1 MMNLEQNACATQ
13 NCNHFQSLIQKSL
26 TATGWGMMIQSTRFF
41 PERRIDSPPDLVVLR
56 VSQPELFSRVAEY
69 IRKRWERALILGLF
83 CHETEV
89 DMPLPET
96 LTSRLDDYLACP
108 FEAADVAPRIMS
120 LLSQAKRSR
129 VETVSSPHREDPSED
144 DPSSPVADLFSKELH
159 PLFGKSPCFL
169 TAMNKIP
176 QLAQS
181 DANLLL
187 LGETGTGKELFARA
201 IHNIGPRREKAFVP
215 LNCGAIPDHLF
226 ENELFGHEKGA
237 FTDASS
243 FEKGVLTEAEGGTL
257 LLDEIDALSPA
268 AQVKLLRFLQDREY
282 RPLGQSKS
290 RLADVRIIAASN
302 KNLMCEMKASRF
314 REDVFYRLNLLSLSL
329 PSLRE
334 RIDDIP
340 PLARYFLSRYT
351 TKYGRPPLYFSPE
364 AIQKLLTY
372 PWPGNVRELEALI
385 HRAVV
390 MSEAAT
396 IGADAIELPTCH
408 ENTSTKRVF
417 REAKLTA
424 IAQFEHAYLIDLLA
438 QHRGNVSQAAK
449 ACGTD
454 RRALQ
459 RLIRK
464 YDLNPRTF

>member
-1 MMNLEQNACATQ
+1 MGSYHVLVMNLEQNACATR
-13 NCNHFQSLIQKSL
+13 NCNDFQSLIQKSL
-26 TATGWGMMIQSTRFF
+26 IAPGWDMLIQSTRFF

-56 VSQPELFSRVAEY
+56 VSQPELFSRAAEY
-69 IRKRWERALILGLF
+69 IRKMWDRALILGLF
-83 CHETEV
+83 CQETKV
-89 DMPLPET
+89 DMHLTEA

-108 FEAADVAPRIMS
+108 FEPADVSPRIIS
-120 LLSQAKRSR
+120 LLSQAKRSM
-129 VETVSSPHREDPSED
+129 VETVSSEEDSP
-144 DPSSPVADLFSKELH
+144 SPVTNLFPKELH

-169 TAMNKIP
+169 NAINKIP
-176 QLAQS
+176 RLAQS

-201 IHNIGPRREKAFVP
+201 IHNIGPRKEKAFVP

-282 RPLGQSKS
+282 RPLGQCKS

-372 PWPGNVRELEALI
+372 SWPGNVRELEALI

-390 MSEAAT
+390 MSPSSI
-396 IGADAIELPTCH
+396 IGADTIELPICH
-408 ENTSTKRVF
+408 ENASTKGVF
-417 REAKLTA
+417 REAKLQA

-454 RRALQ
+454 RRAFQ

-464 YDLNPRTF
+464 YNLNPRTF